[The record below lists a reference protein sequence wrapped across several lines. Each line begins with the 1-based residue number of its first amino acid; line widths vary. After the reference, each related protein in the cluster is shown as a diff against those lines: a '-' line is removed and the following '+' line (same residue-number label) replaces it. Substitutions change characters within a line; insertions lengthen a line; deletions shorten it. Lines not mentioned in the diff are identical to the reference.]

1 MKRKTVEEYVV
12 WRIINLVKVAT
23 DDGEPG
29 IEELEQDIR
38 RTLKNLVIS
47 LKNGY
52 GLPKPFTEGKN
63 ERN

>member
-1 MKRKTVEEYVV
+1 M
-12 WRIINLVKVAT
+12 RIINLVKIAT
-23 DDGEPG
+23 DDGEQD

-52 GLPKPFTEGKN
+52 GLPKSFTEG
-63 ERN
+63 EE